1 MLSKEWI
8 KHKAHEVVYSA
19 GTRDPFKICEEAGI
33 PYYYDDLGKEIM
45 AYHTK
50 ILRVPAIVL
59 STRNSNFENRY
70 ACGHELGH
78 HFCHHQGNT
87 ECLNRSNRKFV
98 TFGEEYEANKFMVD
112 MMLDGVNAHD
122 FETREQLMRYCH
134 IPSWAERYIDWN
146 LLIE

>member
-8 KHKAHEVVYSA
+8 KHKAHEVVCSA
-19 GTRDPFKICEEAGI
+19 GTHDPFKICEEAKI
-33 PYYYDDLGKEIM
+33 PYYYADLGKEIM

-78 HFCHHQGNT
+78 HFFHH
-87 ECLNRSNRKFV
+87 
-98 TFGEEYEANKFMVD
+98 
-112 MMLDGVNAHD
+112 
-122 FETREQLMRYCH
+122 
-134 IPSWAERYIDWN
+134 
-146 LLIE
+146 